1 VFEPFRQADGSTT
14 RRHGG
19 LGLGLSIVKH
29 LVTAHSGTIH
39 AESRGEGKGSTFIV
53 RLPAVESETVCSH
66 QNLAI
71 RAAYPHGE
79 TPLDG
84 VSVLVVD
91 DDEETRDVV
100 AAQLEGCHA
109 IVLTAASA
117 QQAMEVLC
125 RQHVDVLLSDIAMP
139 KEDGYALIRKIRMLP
154 TTVSS
159 IPAAALTAFARDED
173 RVRALQAG
181 FQLHLAKPVD
191 ADVLV
196 TAVARLS
203 GKLVDRRSNGMTAG
217 TWPRLHERSQT

>member
-1 VFEPFRQADGSTT
+1 
-14 RRHGG
+14 
-19 LGLGLSIVKH
+19 
-29 LVTAHSGTIH
+29 
-39 AESRGEGKGSTFIV
+39 
-53 RLPAVESETVCSH
+53 
-66 QNLAI
+66 
-71 RAAYPHGE
+71 
-79 TPLDG
+79 
-84 VSVLVVD
+84 
-91 DDEETRDVV
+91 
-100 AAQLEGCHA
+100 
-109 IVLTAASA
+109 
-117 QQAMEVLC
+117 
-125 RQHVDVLLSDIAMP
+125 
-139 KEDGYALIRKIRMLP
+139 MLP